1 LLSDAAELYRDV
13 VDGVEEGSGVP
24 SRLLKT
30 EVADGRQEARPTGDV
45 PLLAVGQDAE
55 GIAVSLPART
65 GS

>member
-13 VDGVEEGSGVP
+13 VDGVGF
-24 SRLLKT
+24 RLLKT
-30 EVADGRQEARPTGDV
+30 EVAAGRQEARPTGDV
-45 PLLAVGQDAE
+45 RMLAVGEDAE